1 MVRFRANIVCL
12 IGIAISFI
20 SMAWPWSDIS
30 GIPENVSMQVSPD
43 VLVPQLF
50 VLGTLIA
57 LLSPI
62 GGIIQFVSVI
72 ETILLWMSSD
82 HSSYQHLTVMPFI
95 AVFASVIVLFSIISL
110 RWIHLDRG
118 EIPHRTN
125 ISIRL
130 IQSLLT
136 FWVEPKRRV

>member
-1 MVRFRANIVCL
+1 MARVRVNIVCL
-12 IGIAISFI
+12 IGIAIALF
-20 SMAWPWSDIS
+20 SMTGAWSDYS
-30 GIPENVSMQVSPD
+30 GIPVTIIVQGSPD

-82 HSSYQHLTVMPFI
+82 HSRYQHLTMMPSI

-118 EIPHRTN
+118 EIPRRTK
-125 ISIRL
+125 ISIGL
-130 IQSLLT
+130 MQSLFT